1 MAETLNTLLGRWRE
15 GDREAGDQVMT
26 LVYSQLR
33 RLAASYFRWE
43 APGHTLQPTALVN
56 ELFLKL
62 SSGES
67 VQWQDRAHFFAVAAQ
82 QMRRI
87 LIDHA
92 RRRKAQKRGDTKIPV
107 SLLREV
113 GGAGPR
119 YEELLAIDEALGD
132 LAHLDSRAA
141 HVVELRVFGGLKDS
155 EIAEAL
161 EISAATVKRDWSF
174 ARAWLLSRLQ
184 EPAPVKDRR

>member
-15 GDREAGDQVMT
+15 GDREAGDRVMT
-26 LVYSQLR
+26 LVYSELR
-33 RLAASYFRWE
+33 RLAAYYFRRE

-62 SSGES
+62 SSGEP

-92 RRRKAQKRGDTKIPV
+92 RRRKAQKRGETKIPV
-107 SLLREV
+107 SRSKEP
-113 GGAGPR
+113 GGVEPR
-119 YEELLAIDEALGD
+119 YEDLLAIDETLRD
-132 LAHLDSRAA
+132 LEHLDSRAA
-141 HVVELRVFGGLKDS
+141 RVVELRVFGGLKDS
-155 EIAEAL
+155 EIAKAL
-161 EISAATVKRDWSF
+161 EISAPTVKRDWNF
-174 ARAWLLSRLQ
+174 ARAWLISRLREQ
-184 EPAPVKDRR
+184 SPVKD